1 MANDDR
7 STPALDEA
15 INRLIAD
22 HGGVHDTDY
31 VKHLIITALGLGQ
44 DNTSTLDLKIAS
56 SALKEMREA
65 FSMFDPYANRR
76 KVTIF
81 GSARTKKDDPLYLHT
96 QHVAAELAARGW
108 MVVTGAGPGIME
120 AGMVGAGRD
129 QSIGVSIRLPFEA
142 SANPIIAGDGK
153 FVEMRYFFTRK
164 LMLMKDSQ
172 AFICMPGGFGTLD
185 ETFELLTL
193 MQTGRGAIAPTV
205 LLDLPGDH
213 FWLTLDTFVRNELL
227 PRGLISMSDLSLYK
241 VCETASAAVA
251 EIDNFY
257 LVFHSIRFVGK
268 FLIIRMH
275 RQLSESHLNS
285 MQADFAHL
293 RKNGLFEFCEPTAQ
307 EIHTNDNLDKFR
319 IKFEFVRNNHG
330 GLRSL
335 INRINQA
342 D

>member
-1 MANDDR
+1 MPEKTVEQAVAELVN
-7 STPALDEA
+7 EY
-15 INRLIAD
+15 
-22 HGGVHDTDY
+22 GGKHDADY
-31 VKHLIITALGLGQ
+31 VSHMVHTALGLGT
-44 DNTSTLDLKIAS
+44 DKTSTLDLKIAS

-65 FSMFDPYANRR
+65 FAMFDPYADKK

-96 QHVAAELAARGW
+96 QHVAAELAAKGW

-120 AGMVGAGRD
+120 AGMAGAGREN
-129 QSIGVSIRLPFEA
+129 SIGVSIRLPFEA

-193 MQTGRGAIAPTV
+193 MQTGRGAIAPTI

-213 FWLTLDTFVRNELL
+213 FWQRMNEFINSQLL
-227 PRGLISMSDLSLYK
+227 PRGLISQSDLSLYR
-241 VCETASAAVA
+241 VCENTSEAVA
-251 EIDNFY
+251 EIEQFY
-257 LVFHSIRFVGK
+257 RVFHSVRYVGK
-268 FLIIRMH
+268 NLIVR
-275 RQLSESHLNS
+275 LNQQIS
-285 MQADFAHL
+285 PEYLWKINADFGFL
-293 RKNGLFEFCEPTAQ
+293 CKQGFFETCDATPQ
-307 EIHTNDNLDKFR
+307 EIQGNDNLDKYR
-319 IKFEFVRNNHG
+319 IKFEFVRHDLG
-330 GLRSL
+330 GLRDL
-335 INRINQA
+335 IDCINQA

>member
-1 MANDDR
+1 MPEKTVEQAVAELVN
-7 STPALDEA
+7 EY
-15 INRLIAD
+15 
-22 HGGVHDTDY
+22 GGKHDADY
-31 VKHLIITALGLGQ
+31 VSHMVHTALGLGT
-44 DNTSTLDLKIAS
+44 DKTSTLDLKIAS

-65 FSMFDPYANRR
+65 FAMFDPYADKK

-96 QHVAAELAARGW
+96 QHVAAELAAKGW

-120 AGMVGAGRD
+120 AGMAGAGREN
-129 QSIGVSIRLPFEA
+129 SIGVSIRLPFEA

-193 MQTGRGAIAPTV
+193 MQTGRGAIAPTI

-213 FWLTLDTFVRNELL
+213 FWQRMNEFINSQLL
-227 PRGLISMSDLSLYK
+227 PRGLISQSDLSLYR
-241 VCETASAAVA
+241 VCESTSEAVA
-251 EIDNFY
+251 EIEQFY
-257 LVFHSIRFVGK
+257 RVFHSVRYVGK
-268 FLIIRMH
+268 NLIVR
-275 RQLSESHLNS
+275 LNQQIS
-285 MQADFAHL
+285 PEYLGKINADFGFL
-293 RKNGLFEFCEPTAQ
+293 CKQGFFETCDATPQ
-307 EIHTNDNLDKFR
+307 EIQGNDNLDKYR
-319 IKFEFVRNNHG
+319 IKFEFVRHDLG
-330 GLRSL
+330 GLRDL
-335 INRINQA
+335 IDCINQA

>member
-1 MANDDR
+1 MPEKTVEQAVAELV
-7 STPALDEA
+7 SEF
-15 INRLIAD
+15 
-22 HGGVHDTDY
+22 GGKHDSDY
-31 VKHLIITALGLGQ
+31 VSHMVHTALGLGA
-44 DNTSTLDLKIAS
+44 DKTSTLDLKIAS

-65 FSMFDPYANRR
+65 FAMFDPYADKK

-96 QHVAAELAARGW
+96 QHVAAELAAKGW

-120 AGMVGAGRD
+120 AGMAGAGREN
-129 QSIGVSIRLPFEA
+129 SIGVSIRLPFEA

-213 FWLTLDTFVRNELL
+213 FWQRMNEFINLQLL
-227 PRGLISMSDLSLYK
+227 PRGLISQSDLSLYR
-241 VCETASAAVA
+241 VCESTSEAVA
-251 EIDNFY
+251 EIEQFY
-257 LVFHSIRFVGK
+257 RVFHSVRYVGK
-268 FLIIRMH
+268 NLIVR
-275 RQLSESHLNS
+275 LNQQIS
-285 MQADFAHL
+285 PEYLVRINADFGFL
-293 RKNGLFEFCEPTAQ
+293 CKQGFFETCDATPQ
-307 EIHTNDNLDKFR
+307 EIQGNDNLDKYR
-319 IKFEFVRNNHG
+319 IKFEFVRHDLG
-330 GLRSL
+330 GLRDL
-335 INRINQA
+335 IDCINRA

>member
-1 MANDDR
+1 MPEKTVEQAVAELVN
-7 STPALDEA
+7 EF
-15 INRLIAD
+15 
-22 HGGVHDTDY
+22 GGKHDIDY
-31 VKHLIITALGLGQ
+31 VSHMVHTALGLGT
-44 DNTSTLDLKIAS
+44 DKTSTLDLKIAS

-65 FSMFDPYANRR
+65 FAMFDPYADKK

-96 QHVAAELAARGW
+96 QHVAAELAAKGW

-120 AGMVGAGRD
+120 AGMAGAGREN
-129 QSIGVSIRLPFEA
+129 SIGVSIRLPFEA

-153 FVEMRYFFTRK
+153 FVEMRYFFTRR

-213 FWLTLDTFVRNELL
+213 FWQRMNEFINLQLL
-227 PRGLISMSDLSLYK
+227 PRGLISPSDLSLYR
-241 VCETASAAVA
+241 VFESTSEAVA
-251 EIDNFY
+251 EIEQFY
-257 LVFHSIRFVGK
+257 RVFHSVRYVGK
-268 FLIIRMH
+268 NLIVRLNQQISPEYLLRINDEFGFLCKQGFI
-275 RQLSESHLNS
+275 ET
-285 MQADFAHL
+285 
-293 RKNGLFEFCEPTAQ
+293 CEATPQ
-307 EIHTNDNLDKFR
+307 EIQGNDNLDKYR
-319 IKFEFVRNNHG
+319 IKFEFVRHDLG
-330 GLRSL
+330 GLRDL
-335 INRINQA
+335 IDCINRA